1 MLLSV
6 QDIYSEVQSR
16 RVESPQD
23 YVLKKYLK
31 KLNKYTNRGTI
42 FYASAF
48 TEKEAAMRVLQIN
61 RQDSSCFMAASSGIE
76 GRELDL
82 VVHSPGGSVE
92 ATEQIVSYLRRRYDH
107 IRVIVPLCALSTATL
122 LCCAADQIVLGEH
135 SALGPIDPLVN
146 WRYQGASH
154 STAAQNIINEYS
166 IAQRNINNKRND
178 PALWI
183 ERLKS
188 FPPGLLATCKS
199 QIQVSQSLAQR
210 WLERYMLRGEE
221 AAAEKAESIA
231 AWLADSRRFMESLRP
246 IGLSDAVS
254 KGLKAERLDD
264 DEKLLENVMAVF
276 YAGVLKFQTGDC
288 VKIVE
293 NHNGKGC
300 TFAARSASASS

>member
-1 MLLSV
+1 MLISL
-6 QDIYSEVQSR
+6 QDVISEVQSR
-16 RVESPQD
+16 RVESSQD

-31 KLNKYTNRGTI
+31 RLSKFTDRVTI
-42 FYASAF
+42 LYASAF
-48 TEKEAAMRVLQIN
+48 TEKEAAGRVLQIN
-61 RQDSSCFMAASSGIE
+61 RQDASCLMAAASE
-76 GRELDL
+76 MQGRELDL
-82 VVHSPGGSVE
+82 ILHSPGGSVE
-92 ATEQIVSYLRRRYDH
+92 AVEQIMSYLRRRFEH

-122 LCCAADQIVLGEH
+122 LCCAADRIVLADH
-135 SALGPIDPLVN
+135 SALGPIDPVVN
-146 WRYQGASH
+146 WAHQGESYSA
-154 STAAQNIINEYS
+154 TAQTIINEYS

-300 TFAARSASASS
+300 TFAARSAAVSS

>member
-135 SALGPIDPLVN
+135 SALGPIDPVVN

-166 IAQRNINNKRND
+166 IAQRNINNKKND
-178 PALWI
+178 PILWI
-183 ERLKS
+183 EKLKAY
-188 FPPGLLATCKS
+188 PPGLLATCKT
-199 QIQVSQSLAQR
+199 QMQLSQSLAKR
-210 WLERYMLRGEE
+210 WLQSYMFRGRENAPE
-221 AAAEKAESIA
+221 QAESVA
-231 AWLADSRRFMESLRP
+231 AWLADSRRFAGSLRP
-246 IGLSDAVS
+246 IGQSQAAS
-254 KGLKAERLDD
+254 KGLKVDLLDD
-264 DEKLLENVMAVF
+264 DEALLENVMAVF
-276 YAGVLKFQTGDC
+276 YAAVVKFQVGDC

-293 NHNGKGC
+293 NHLGKGC
-300 TFAARSASASS
+300 TFTARSPIDST

>member
-6 QDIYSEVQSR
+6 QDIYSEVKSR

-48 TEKEAAMRVLQIN
+48 TEKEAAARALQIN

-146 WRYQGASH
+146 WTHEGASY

-166 IAQRNINNKRND
+166 IAQRNINNKKND
-178 PALWI
+178 PILWI
-183 ERLKS
+183 EKLKAY
-188 FPPGLLATCKS
+188 PPGLLATCKT
-199 QIQVSQSLAQR
+199 QIQLSQSLAQQ
-210 WLERYMLRGEE
+210 WLQSYMFRGQENAQE
-221 AAAEKAESIA
+221 PAESVA
-231 AWLADSRRFMESLRP
+231 DWLADGRRFVGSLRP
-246 IGLSDAVS
+246 IGHSLAAS
-254 KGLKAERLDD
+254 KGLKVDLLDD
-264 DEKLLENVMAVF
+264 DETLLENVMAVF
-276 YAGVLKFQTGDC
+276 YAAVVKFQVGDC

-293 NHNGKGC
+293 NHLGKGC
-300 TFAARSASASS
+300 TFTARSPIDPT